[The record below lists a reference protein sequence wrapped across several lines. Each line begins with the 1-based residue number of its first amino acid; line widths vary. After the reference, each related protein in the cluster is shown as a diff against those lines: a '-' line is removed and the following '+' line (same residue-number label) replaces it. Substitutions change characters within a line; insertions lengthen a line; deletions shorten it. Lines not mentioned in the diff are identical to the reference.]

1 MSNDLH
7 KRIRELQQK
16 VYDLTEETQFYQKQ
30 SEKWTMYCA
39 YVAGTSIGIIAF
51 LQFFTEPE
59 VVTPE
64 CPDIPEAVEQLEVK
78 EVPSMTTQQTAEVVS
93 KEVEQKVI
101 TIPTPPTEEPKAEPV
116 VEREQT
122 TPSQTTPS
130 FPMTYIIQSGDS
142 FGKIAERYYKRASLG
157 KWLASQNEVD
167 PTKMRIGQEITLPPP
182 PSP

>member
-59 VVTPE
+59 IVTSE
-64 CPDIPEAVEQLEVK
+64 CPDVPEVVEQLEIK
-78 EVPSMTTQQTAEVVS
+78 EVPSAPVKQTVD
-93 KEVEQKVI
+93 VE
-101 TIPTPPTEEPKAEPV
+101 PEEAEPEEV
-116 VEREQT
+116 T
-122 TPSQTTPS
+122 TPSAPNIVEPKPEPEVIVEKEQDTLS

-157 KWLASQNEVD
+157 GWLANQNEVD

-182 PSP
+182 PK

>member
-7 KRIRELQQK
+7 QRIRELQQK
-16 VYDLTEETQFYQKQ
+16 VYDLSEETQFYQKQ

-59 VVTPE
+59 VITPE
-64 CPDIPEAVEQLEVK
+64 CPEVAQIVEQVEIK
-78 EVPSMTTQQTAEVVS
+78 EVPSAPMKQTVEEVP
-93 KEVEQKVI
+93 KEPEPELVA
-101 TIPTPPTEEPKAEPV
+101 TPPPPVTPPKPEPV
-116 VEREQT
+116 VQEEQET
-122 TPSQTTPS
+122 LS
-130 FPMTYIIQSGDS
+130 FPMVYIIQSGDS

-157 KWLASQNEVD
+157 TWLASQNEVD

-182 PSP
+182 P

>member
-59 VVTPE
+59 IVEPDCPPVPE
-64 CPDIPEAVEQLEVK
+64 IVQQVEVK
-78 EVPSMTTQQTAEVVS
+78 EVPSAPV
-93 KEVEQKVI
+93 QK
-101 TIPTPPTEEPKAEPV
+101 TIDTPTERTEKDVVPEEPAPPVKEPEAEPIV
-116 VEREQT
+116 QKQQV
-122 TPSQTTPS
+122 TPS

-182 PSP
+182 P